1 MTVMGKIVVH
11 LHSDVNLLS
20 FCIFTCL
27 S

>member
-1 MTVMGKIVVH
+1 MTVTGKIVVH

>member
-11 LHSDVNLLS
+11 LHSDINLSCL
-20 FCIFTCL
+20 CIFTCL